1 MILNTAQ
8 IMALTNIY
16 KQTENNTNGIS
27 GKNQQ
32 QQQQK
37 LKLITFDGDVTLYED
52 GKSLDENSEVVQRL
66 VKLLSLGLYVGVV
79 TAAGTL
85 VNLEL
90 KNIMND

>member
-52 GKSLDENSEVVQRL
+52 GEIIR
-66 VKLLSLGLYVGVV
+66 
-79 TAAGTL
+79 
-85 VNLEL
+85 
-90 KNIMND
+90 